1 MKPRVFLDT
10 NVFIYAFEFPHSNSR
25 KIIDLLNRGAFE
37 AIISESVVREVQ
49 RYFGKHYG
57 KQLAGAFR
65 YYLLLSCAVIP
76 FAQIEQAMDGY
87 RGKIKDNDL
96 EQLTVAKELGL
107 RFLVSLDRDF
117 LPFEEYL
124 TPREFLS
131 LLGKAIPHVEY

>member
-10 NVFIYAFEFPHSNSR
+10 NVFIYAFEFPDSNSR
-25 KIIDLLNRGAFE
+25 RIIELLNRAELE
-37 AIISESVVREVQ
+37 AIISERVVHELQ
-49 RYFGKHYG
+49 RYFTKHYG

-65 YYLLLSCAVIP
+65 HYLLLSCAVIP
-76 FAQIEQAMDGY
+76 FAQVEQAMDGY
-87 RGKIKDNDL
+87 RGKIKDKDL

-117 LPFEEYL
+117 LPFDEYL

-131 LLGKAIPHVEY
+131 LLGKPVPHVEY